1 MSKTKNVREVALDVL
16 LAVEKHQS
24 YSNILL
30 NHVIKEHQLPPKDT
44 ALLTELT
51 YGTIQRQYTLDYFL
65 APFLKK
71 PKKLQSWVRQLLR
84 LSLYQMVFLDKIPDR
99 AVIHEAVEIAKRKGH
114 RGIAGLVNGVLRSV
128 QREGVPSLDQISD
141 PIERISIETS
151 HPIWLVKRW
160 VEQFGLERTKQM
172 CEENLIAPVQTVRT
186 NTVQLSREQLL
197 DQLTNDGWNVQP
209 SPIVPEGIRSLR
221 GNLAHSQA
229 FNEGLLTVQDESS
242 MLVAHALKLT
252 PGMKVLDCCAAPGGK
267 TTHIA
272 EMMDN
277 EGEVWALDLHEHK
290 VKLIEEQR
298 NRLKLTIIHTK
309 CIDSRKAGD
318 YFANETFDRVL
329 VDAPC
334 SGLGVL
340 RRKPDIK
347 YSKNVE
353 DVQALKSVQ
362 QSILHAVAPLVKQG
376 GILVYSTCTVDRD
389 ENDRVIEQFLQQHPE
404 YMPEPLSLPEPVQP
418 LVNGHQVQVFPQDF
432 GSDGFYIAC
441 LRKKVK

>member
-114 RGIAGLVNGVLRSV
+114 RGIAGLVNGILRSV

-347 YSKNVE
+347 YSKNEE

-404 YMPEPLSLPEPVQP
+404 FMPEPLSLPEPVQP

>member
-16 LAVEKHQS
+16 VAVEKHQS

-114 RGIAGLVNGVLRSV
+114 RGIAGLVNGILRSV

-404 YMPEPLSLPEPVQP
+404 FMPEPLSLPEAVQP

>member
-172 CEENLIAPVQTVRT
+172 CEENLIAPIQTVRT

-347 YSKNVE
+347 YSKNEE

-404 YMPEPLSLPEPVQP
+404 FMPEPLSLPEPVQP

>member
-141 PIERISIETS
+141 SIERISIETS

-347 YSKNVE
+347 YSKNEE

-404 YMPEPLSLPEPVQP
+404 FMPEPLSLPEPVQP

>member
-197 DQLTNDGWNVQP
+197 DQLTNDGWNVKP

-347 YSKNVE
+347 YSKNEE

-404 YMPEPLSLPEPVQP
+404 FMPEPLSLPEPVQP